1 MSNEVSLSK
10 ERNINMRKG
19 NIDMSKT
26 TRCKGD
32 EPMHCKTSPAS
43 RTLVLLAVLALM
55 SAAGFS
61 PHASAGRPG
70 NSQSASTK
78 TVTVVIRGFKFDP
91 ETVTV
96 NQGDT
101 VVWKN
106 EDIVPHTATEDVAK
120 PAFDSGTI
128 QVGAMWRYVAR
139 NKGTYNYTCTFH
151 PNMEGKLIVQ

>member
-1 MSNEVSLSK
+1 MH
-10 ERNINMRKG
+10 RN
-19 NIDMSKT
+19 
-26 TRCKGD
+26 
-32 EPMHCKTSPAS
+32 TSPAS

-55 SAAGFS
+55 SMAGFP
-61 PHASAGRPG
+61 PHASAGLPA

-96 NQGDT
+96 NLGDT
-101 VVWKN
+101 VEWKN

-128 QVGAMWRYVAR
+128 RVGAMWRYVAR
-139 NKGTYNYTCTFH
+139 NKGTHNYTCTLH
-151 PNMEGKLIVQ
+151 PKMEGKLIVQ

>member
-1 MSNEVSLSK
+1 MH
-10 ERNINMRKG
+10 RN
-19 NIDMSKT
+19 T
-26 TRCKGD
+26 
-32 EPMHCKTSPAS
+32 PAS

-55 SAAGFS
+55 PAAGFP
-61 PHASAGRPG
+61 PHASAGLPA

-91 ETVTV
+91 GTVTV

-101 VVWKN
+101 VEWKN

-139 NKGTYNYTCTFH
+139 NKGTHNYTCTLH

>member
-1 MSNEVSLSK
+1 
-10 ERNINMRKG
+10 
-19 NIDMSKT
+19 MSKRT
-26 TRCKGD
+26 TGVKPRARCKGD
-32 EPMHCKTSPAS
+32 EPMRRNTSSAS

-55 SAAGFS
+55 SAAGFP
-61 PHASAGRPG
+61 PHASAGLPA

-101 VVWKN
+101 VEWKN

-139 NKGTYNYTCTFH
+139 NKGTYNYTCTLH

>member
-1 MSNEVSLSK
+1 
-10 ERNINMRKG
+10 
-19 NIDMSKT
+19 
-26 TRCKGD
+26 
-32 EPMHCKTSPAS
+32 
-43 RTLVLLAVLALM
+43 LAVLALM
-55 SAAGFS
+55 HAAGF
-61 PHASAGRPG
+61 PPRASAGRPA
-70 NSQSASTK
+70 NSQNASTK

-101 VVWKN
+101 VEWKN

-139 NKGTYNYTCTFH
+139 NKGTHNYTCTLH

>member
-1 MSNEVSLSK
+1 MH
-10 ERNINMRKG
+10 RN
-19 NIDMSKT
+19 
-26 TRCKGD
+26 
-32 EPMHCKTSPAS
+32 TSPAS
-43 RTLVLLAVLALM
+43 RTLVLLAVLALI
-55 SAAGFS
+55 AATGFPS
-61 PHASAGRPG
+61 LASSGRPA
-70 NSQSASTK
+70 NSGSAQPK
-78 TVTVVIRGFKFDP
+78 VVTVVIRGFKFDP

-101 VVWKN
+101 VEWKN

-120 PAFDSGTI
+120 PAFDSGKI

>member
-1 MSNEVSLSK
+1 
-10 ERNINMRKG
+10 
-19 NIDMSKT
+19 
-26 TRCKGD
+26 
-32 EPMHCKTSPAS
+32 MHRSPAS

-55 SAAGFS
+55 SAAGF
-61 PHASAGRPG
+61 PPRASAGRPV
-70 NSQSASTK
+70 NSQNASTK

-101 VVWKN
+101 VEWKN
-106 EDIVPHTATEDVAK
+106 EDIVPHTATEDVVK

>member
-1 MSNEVSLSK
+1 
-10 ERNINMRKG
+10 
-19 NIDMSKT
+19 
-26 TRCKGD
+26 
-32 EPMHCKTSPAS
+32 MHRKTSPAS

-61 PHASAGRPG
+61 PYASAGRPG

-78 TVTVVIRGFKFDP
+78 TATVVIRGFKFDP

>member
-1 MSNEVSLSK
+1 MSNTIKQSK
-10 ERNINMRKG
+10 
-19 NIDMSKT
+19 
-26 TRCKGD
+26 
-32 EPMHCKTSPAS
+32 
-43 RTLVLLAVLALM
+43 VL
-55 SAAGFS
+55 SAAVAIAFAVALL
-61 PHASAGRPG
+61 PHASAGLPA

-91 ETVTV
+91 GTVTV

-101 VVWKN
+101 VEWKN

-128 QVGAMWRYVAR
+128 QIGAMWRYVAR

>member
-1 MSNEVSLSK
+1 
-10 ERNINMRKG
+10 
-19 NIDMSKT
+19 
-26 TRCKGD
+26 
-32 EPMHCKTSPAS
+32 MHRSPAS

-55 SAAGFS
+55 
-61 PHASAGRPG
+61 HGRPA
-70 NSQSASTK
+70 NSQNASTK

-101 VVWKN
+101 VEWKN

-139 NKGTYNYTCTFH
+139 NKGTHNYTCTLH